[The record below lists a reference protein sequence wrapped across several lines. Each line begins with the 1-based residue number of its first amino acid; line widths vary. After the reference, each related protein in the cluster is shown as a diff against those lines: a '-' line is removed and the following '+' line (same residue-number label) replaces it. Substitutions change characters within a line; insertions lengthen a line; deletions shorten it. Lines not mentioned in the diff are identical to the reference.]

1 MSTESE
7 KSGARE
13 RDSQAQQ
20 NGRWDPVDETR
31 ALVEKLSTIQR
42 QSLDQL
48 AETTSAVMKL
58 GKQSVAAAADVAAGW
73 GRVAAESARVI
84 AESAPARWPF
94 RS

>member
-48 AETTSAVMKL
+48 AETTSAARSAAI
-58 GKQSVAAAADVAAGW
+58 GRCRTAVAA
-73 GRVAAESARVI
+73 S
-84 AESAPARWPF
+84 SPA
-94 RS
+94 